1 MCVRAVGERV
11 GGINEGIRG
20 VRSVCVGVCVCRW
33 VAVRE

>member
-20 VRSVCVGVCVCRW
+20 VRSVWAGVCVCRW